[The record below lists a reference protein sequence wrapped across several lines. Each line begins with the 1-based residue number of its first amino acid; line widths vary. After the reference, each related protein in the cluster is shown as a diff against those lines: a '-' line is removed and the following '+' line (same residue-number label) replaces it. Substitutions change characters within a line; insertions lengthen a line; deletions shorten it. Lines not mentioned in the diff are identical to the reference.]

1 MNMNVYL
8 KRIKIVREKYFLEV
22 LFLVIT
28 DLLML
33 VVSFLLSLLIR
44 SALIPIVGGV
54 IISDLST
61 QLFVLLV
68 VINLLMLAFKGNYPG
83 RGLVAV
89 TELKNLIESIIT
101 AFFLVGLVIFV
112 TTPVSNFSRSIF
124 LLSLIFSCVLVPI
137 GRFTLRKF
145 MTLKNWWG
153 EPIAIIGSGA
163 EIISLYH
170 DVKKCRRLGFRT
182 VVGLYLEDD
191 QKIHDAR
198 ATIPFFPLSKDI
210 LQYLQRR
217 NVKTLIVSVP
227 PNEFRKSN
235 PELLLEIEKLF
246 IRVIFLLDNVSF
258 GFLWGRSVDIEG
270 RPAFQMQHNLLNPI
284 TYFFKKVLDFSLA
297 VIFIIPAAFIIALIS
312 LLIIIDSPGPI
323 FYTQERIGQYKK
335 NFKIYKF
342 RTMVKNADEMLD
354 QLLKNDKKFRKEYEK
369 FHKLGNDPRITR
381 VGKILRRLSLDEI
394 PQIFN
399 VFKGNMSLIG
409 PRAYMASEMKDIS
422 SDADIIFRVKPGLTG
437 WWQVMGRNETTFEQ
451 RKKMDIYYINN
462 WSLWMDLY
470 IFLKSFYTMIS
481 GKGL

>member
-1 MNMNVYL
+1 MNVYL
-8 KRIKIVREKYFLEV
+8 KRIKIVREKFFLEV

-33 VVSFLLSLLIR
+33 VISFLLSLLIR

-124 LLSLIFSCVLVPI
+124 LLSLIFSCVLAPI

-153 EPIAIIGSGA
+153 EPIAIIGSGT
-163 EIISLYH
+163 EIISLYQ

-191 QKIHDAR
+191 QRIHEAQ
-198 ATIPFFPLSKDI
+198 TSIPFFPLSKDI
-210 LQYLQRR
+210 LQFLQQR

-227 PNEFRKSN
+227 PNEFRKNN

-284 TYFFKKVLDFSLA
+284 TYFFKKVVDFSLA
-297 VIFIIPAAFIIALIS
+297 VIFLIPTVFIFALIS
-312 LLIIIDSPGPI
+312 LLIVVDSPGPI
-323 FYTQERIGQYKK
+323 FYTQERIGQNKK
-335 NFKIYKF
+335 NFRIYKF
-342 RTMVKNADEMLD
+342 RTMVKNADDMLG
-354 QLLKNDKKFRKEYEK
+354 QLLMNDNKLRKEYDK
-369 FHKLGNDPRITR
+369 YHKLENDPRITR

-462 WSLWMDLY
+462 WSLWIDLY
-470 IFLKSFYTMIS
+470 IFLKSFYTIIS

>member
-8 KRIKIVREKYFLEV
+8 KRIKIVREKFFLEV

-33 VVSFLLSLLIR
+33 VISFLLSILIR

-68 VINLLMLAFKGNYPG
+68 VANLLLLAFKGNYPG

-145 MTLKNWWG
+145 MTLKDWWG

-170 DVKKCRRLGFRT
+170 DVKKCRRLGFRP

-191 QKIHDAR
+191 QRIHEAK
-198 ATIPFFPLSKDI
+198 TSVPFFPLSKDI

-284 TYFFKKVLDFSLA
+284 TYFFKKVVDFSLA
-297 VIFIIPAAFIIALIS
+297 VVFIIPTAIIIALIS
-312 LLIIIDSPGPI
+312 LLIIVDSPGPI
-323 FYTQERIGQYKK
+323 FYTQERIGRSKK
-335 NFKIYKF
+335 NFRIYKF
-342 RTMVKNADEMLD
+342 RTMVKNADEILG
-354 QLLKNDKKFRKEYEK
+354 QILRSDKKLTDEYEK
-369 FHKLGNDPRITR
+369 YHKLENDPRVTR
-381 VGKILRRLSLDEI
+381 AGKILRRLSLDEI

-399 VFKGNMSLIG
+399 VFKGEMSLIG
-409 PRAYMASEMKDIS
+409 PRAYMASELEDIS
-422 SDADIIFRVKPGLTG
+422 TDADIIFRVKPGLTG

>member
-8 KRIKIVREKYFLEV
+8 KRIKIVREKFFLEV

-33 VVSFLLSLLIR
+33 VISFLLSLLIR

-153 EPIAIIGSGA
+153 EPIAIIGSGT
-163 EIISLYH
+163 EIISLYQ

-191 QKIHDAR
+191 QRIHEAQ
-198 ATIPFFPLSKDI
+198 TSIPFFPLSKDI
-210 LQYLQRR
+210 LQFLQQR

-227 PNEFRKSN
+227 PNEFRKNN

-284 TYFFKKVLDFSLA
+284 TYFFKKVVDFGLA
-297 VIFIIPAAFIIALIS
+297 VIFLIPTVFIFALIS
-312 LLIIIDSPGPI
+312 LLIVVDSPGPI
-323 FYTQERIGQYKK
+323 FYTQERIGQNKK
-335 NFKIYKF
+335 NFRIYKF
-342 RTMVKNADEMLD
+342 RTMVKNADDMLG
-354 QLLKNDKKFRKEYEK
+354 QLLMNDNKLRKEYDK
-369 FHKLGNDPRITR
+369 YHKLENDPRITR

-470 IFLKSFYTMIS
+470 IFLKSFYTIIS

>member
-8 KRIKIVREKYFLEV
+8 KRIKIVREKFFLEV

-33 VVSFLLSLLIR
+33 VISFLLSLLIR

-153 EPIAIIGSGA
+153 EPIAIIGSGT
-163 EIISLYH
+163 EIISLYQ

-198 ATIPFFPLSKDI
+198 ATIPFFPLSIDI
-210 LQYLQRR
+210 LQFLQQR

-297 VIFIIPAAFIIALIS
+297 VIFIIPAAFFIALIS

-335 NFKIYKF
+335 NFRIYKF

>member
-1 MNMNVYL
+1 
-8 KRIKIVREKYFLEV
+8 
-22 LFLVIT
+22 
-28 DLLML
+28 
-33 VVSFLLSLLIR
+33 
-44 SALIPIVGGV
+44 
-54 IISDLST
+54 
-61 QLFVLLV
+61 
-68 VINLLMLAFKGNYPG
+68 
-83 RGLVAV
+83 
-89 TELKNLIESIIT
+89 
-101 AFFLVGLVIFV
+101 
-112 TTPVSNFSRSIF
+112 
-124 LLSLIFSCVLVPI
+124 
-137 GRFTLRKF
+137 

-153 EPIAIIGSGA
+153 EPIAIIGSGT
-163 EIISLYH
+163 EIISLYQ

-191 QKIHDAR
+191 QRIHEAQ
-198 ATIPFFPLSKDI
+198 TSIPFFPLSKDI
-210 LQYLQRR
+210 LQFLQQR

-227 PNEFRKSN
+227 PNEFRKNN

-284 TYFFKKVLDFSLA
+284 TYFFKKVVDFSLA
-297 VIFIIPAAFIIALIS
+297 VIFLIPTVFIFALIS
-312 LLIIIDSPGPI
+312 LLIVVDSPGPI

-335 NFKIYKF
+335 NFRIYKF